1 MIIRRLT
8 LTHTGKVAMTRMDC
22 GSFWTGKGPVHRAYL
37 EGSRIM
43 RTHLYTLLMQFMV
56 AIVHPDQVYD
66 GPQVD

>member
-1 MIIRRLT
+1 
-8 LTHTGKVAMTRMDC
+8 MTRMDC
-22 GSFWTGKGPVHRAYL
+22 GGFWTGKGPVHRAYL

-56 AIVHPDQVYD
+56 AIVHSDQVYD